1 MEDVMEAVDGALD
14 NVKTAMDH
22 AIQVR
27 EYWPLIGPYRSRDL
41 NTVLVIGSDR
51 SLDLNTVL

>member
-1 MEDVMEAVDGALD
+1 MDDVMEAVDGALD

-27 EYWPLIGPYRSRDL
+27 EYWPLIGPDADWSRDQ
-41 NTVLVIGSDR
+41 NTGL
-51 SLDLNTVL
+51 

>member
-1 MEDVMEAVDGALD
+1 MDDVMEAVDGALD

-27 EYWPLIGPYRSRDL
+27 EYWPLIGPDTSRDL
-41 NTVLVIGSDR
+41 NTGL
-51 SLDLNTVL
+51 

>member
-1 MEDVMEAVDGALD
+1 MDDVMEAVDGALD

-27 EYWPLIGPYRSRDL
+27 EYWPLIGPDRQRDK
-41 NTVLVIGSDR
+41 NTGL
-51 SLDLNTVL
+51 